1 MPSVT
6 NLIAQKITKAVI
18 PVAGSGSRLMPL
30 TMHQPKALVGVAD
43 KTILHHLV
51 EELAN
56 SGIKTIFIVHRPD
69 QTAIL
74 NYVDYLKK
82 YLLEEDVNVL
92 LRTIIATQ
100 TKSSIDSL
108 LYAEKFINNQPFLLC
123 FGDDLM
129 DHKTVIPSK
138 AMLEIFNDIQ
148 RPVIALRK
156 VPKAKVGFYGICKV
170 KKINKDLF
178 RINDLVEKPAFDKAP
193 SNFAGVGRY
202 ILPSGIFNY
211 CRLAKKLFDNKKEV
225 SIVDVLVQYLKKGH
239 EVYGWL
245 FNGQYFD
252 GGSHV
257 GLLKAQIHYG
267 LKHPVF
273 GKEIKKFLGEIR
285 EA

>member
-1 MPSVT
+1 M
-6 NLIAQKITKAVI
+6 QKLTKAVI

-51 EELAN
+51 DELAN

-82 YLLEEDVNVL
+82 YLQRGGVRVA
-92 LRTIIATQ
+92 LRAVVATQ

-108 LYAEKFINNQPFLLC
+108 LYAEKFIKNEPFLLC

-129 DHKTVIPSK
+129 DHKAILPSM
-138 AMLEIFNDIQ
+138 AMLEIFSDIQ
-148 RPVIALRK
+148 KPIIALQR
-156 VPKAKVGFYGICKV
+156 VPKDMVRFYGICKV
-170 KKINKDLF
+170 KKIKANLF
-178 RINDLVEKPAFDKAP
+178 KINGLVEKPMPNKAP

-202 ILPSGIFNY
+202 ILPSGIFHY
-211 CRLAKKLFDNKKEV
+211 CRLVKKLLDNKKEV
-225 SIVDVLVQYLKKGH
+225 SIIDVLAQYLKDGH
-239 EVYGWL
+239 EIYGWP
-245 FNGQYFD
+245 FQGRYFD

-273 GKEIKKFLGEIR
+273 GKEIKRFLDEIH